1 MELGLRHASELL
13 AAFIADHGACDF
25 TFFQWGGLDGGVSL
39 IIVLCAG
46 DLVEGFVLVVLQPL
60 ESSLYYSLMLGL

>member
-13 AAFIADHGACDF
+13 AAFIADHGACNF
-25 TFFQWGGLDGGVSL
+25 TFLQWGGLDGGVCL
-39 IIVLCAG
+39 VIVLCAG

-60 ESSLYYSLMLGL
+60 ESSLYCSLVLAL